1 MPQILARLG
10 ETTAGYTA
18 AAIACYVLG
27 GLIVLTHY
35 LWTEERN
42 AMAKNASTN
51 EEKEKIKP
59 TDILT
64 TLRKNRPY
72 LALCVHG
79 ISGSAW
85 FALYYTA
92 VVYVYSDYFGDIGL
106 MSYSSTVATILSV
119 AILAAA
125 PVLAKKIET
134 VRMIRAALVGGIL
147 LFALLFVV
155 MLFVQVP
162 AAVYLVV
169 SSIAYALCNMSSDSA
184 NAPAAFITTSTI
196 TC

>member
-42 AMAKNASTN
+42 ATAKNASTN
-51 EEKEKIKP
+51 EEKEKINP

-119 AILAAA
+119 AI
-125 PVLAKKIET
+125 LAKKIET